1 MANLINN
8 KILSFTIFAI
18 PLSITIGIAVT
29 ETLCLIVTLYFFFYV
44 KNLKF
49 LHDEKIIF
57 LFFLAFYYAL
67 IAYLK
72 IDGDLRYSSYFYF
85 RYILISLSI
94 LILLDHIKF
103 TNKTYALVI
112 FIFCFLIMLD
122 AWLQFITGKNL
133 LGFEI
138 IKQRISGIFG
148 DDLILGGFFVK
159 IFPFLVWL
167 IFYFKINILKN
178 QNILLFF
185 FSSCFITVYISSER
199 TAFALLLI
207 SILLF
212 LFLIKDLRK
221 LLFKSLIILFFSIV
235 TIYSL
240 KIGKTDPLTRLI
252 FKTYLQITNYKTV
265 PEELDKTPPE
275 LLEKVYKR
283 KNSKLYNKKLL
294 FFSIDH
300 TQHFILAYD
309 LFKKSPYIGAGPKG
323 FRNHCRNVLYVPK
336 IGFCSTHPHNIIVQ
350 LLSETGIIG
359 LSLFLLGYFFVI
371 IKLIKYKFNEL
382 IDENRSYYQFYLISI
397 GILINLFPLLP
408 SGNYFNNWLSI
419 MNFYYIGL
427 YLFMF
432 KKIN

>member
-1 MANLINN
+1 MTNLINN
-8 KILSFTIFAI
+8 KILSFIIFAI
-18 PLSITIGIAVT
+18 PLSITVGIAVT
-29 ETLCLIVTLYFFFYV
+29 EALCLIVTLYFFFYV

-49 LHDEKIIF
+49 LYDEKIIF

-85 RYILISLSI
+85 RYIFISLSI

-167 IFYFKINILKN
+167 IFYFKIDILKN

-185 FSSCFITVYISSER
+185 FSSCFITVYLSSER
-199 TAFALLLI
+199 TAFALLLM

-221 LLFKSLIILFFSIV
+221 LLLKSLIILLFSIII
-235 TIYSL
+235 IYSF
-240 KIGKTDPLTRLI
+240 KIGKTDPATRLVLKS
-252 FKTYLQITNYKTV
+252 FHQITNYKFVEDLHET
-265 PEELDKTPPE
+265 PQELI
-275 LLEKVYKR
+275 EKVNKR
-283 KNSKLYNKKLL
+283 KQSKLYNNKLVI
-294 FFSIDH
+294 FSVDH

-382 IDENRSYYQFYLISI
+382 IDENRSYNQFYLISI